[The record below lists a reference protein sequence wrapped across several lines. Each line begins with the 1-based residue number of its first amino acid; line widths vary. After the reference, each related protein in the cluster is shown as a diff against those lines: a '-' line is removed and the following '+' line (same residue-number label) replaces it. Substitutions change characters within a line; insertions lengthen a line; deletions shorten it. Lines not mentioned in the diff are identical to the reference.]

1 MLKLKRL
8 EHILLCGVLAA
19 LPLERLPSF
28 DIAGS
33 TVRISQILGLFL
45 IAVATP
51 KLWNNRSDW
60 LKGPWLFLALF
71 NAASFVSAA
80 TSNNPQHSLKIAS
93 FVAFVSLL
101 AYVISL
107 VFDPK
112 EWKQYVFYGG
122 IGVVGSCLFGLYQ
135 FIGDLAGLPSWLTG
149 LRPEYAK
156 GGIFSFPR
164 IQSTA
169 LEPLYFS
176 NYLLVPLA
184 IAAVYQTFLSSRKAW
199 MVTFLTLLTITL
211 GLSRGA
217 QVAASF
223 VILMVIGVAAWQRR
237 AKPAIGV
244 AATAIASIGVGLLL
258 IGLGSLLY
266 DSTGNK
272 EHTAAG
278 NVKAFTKQ
286 ASNIDQG
293 ESAEGRAL
301 TRHLAFDAA
310 TENPWLGLGPGN
322 FGSYA
327 LEKRP
332 DKFSSPRTI
341 VNNEPLELSAENGF
355 IGLLAVLLFAL
366 VALWKSLQAALSPK
380 KTTTTPLLWAVMLGL
395 VAIAMQYQLFSTLYI
410 THIWVAMGLL
420 LGLSRTPKAQS

>member
-8 EHILLCGVLAA
+8 EHILFCGILAA
-19 LPLERLPSF
+19 LPLERLPSL
-28 DIAGS
+28 DVAGS
-33 TVRISQILGLFL
+33 TVRISQVLGVLL
-45 IAVATP
+45 IVVAVP
-51 KLWNNRSDW
+51 RLWSNKSDW
-60 LKGPWLFLALF
+60 FKAPWLFLALF
-71 NAASFVSAA
+71 NGASFISAAASQ
-80 TSNNPQHSLKIAS
+80 NPRHSLKVACFI
-93 FVAFVSLL
+93 AFVSLL

-112 EWKQYVFYGG
+112 KWKQYLVFGAV
-122 IGVVGSCLFGLYQ
+122 GVVGSCLFGLYQ

-184 IAAVYQTFLSSRKAW
+184 IAAVCQAFLNSRKAGLI
-199 MVTFLTLLTITL
+199 TFLTLLTITL

-223 VILMVIGVAAWQRR
+223 IVLTVIGVAAWKRR
-237 AKPAIGV
+237 IRPALGV

-258 IGLGSLLY
+258 IGFASLLY
-266 DSTGNK
+266 DSTGGK

-286 ASNIDQG
+286 ASNLDQG

-301 TRHLAFDAA
+301 TRRLAFNAA
-310 TENPWLGLGPGN
+310 SENPWLGLGPGN
-322 FGSYA
+322 FGAYA
-327 LEKRP
+327 VEKRP
-332 DKFSSPRTI
+332 DKFTSPRTI
-341 VNNEPLELSAENGF
+341 VNNEPLELSAENGL
-355 IGLLAVLLFAL
+355 IGLAAMLLFAAF
-366 VALWKSLQAALSPK
+366 ALRKSLRAALTHK
-380 KTTTTPLLWAVMLGL
+380 KAAAAPILWAVMLGL
-395 VAIAMQYQLFSTLYI
+395 AAIAMQYQLFSTLYI
-410 THIWVAMGLL
+410 THIWVATGLL
-420 LGLSRTPKAQS
+420 LGLARTTRAQA